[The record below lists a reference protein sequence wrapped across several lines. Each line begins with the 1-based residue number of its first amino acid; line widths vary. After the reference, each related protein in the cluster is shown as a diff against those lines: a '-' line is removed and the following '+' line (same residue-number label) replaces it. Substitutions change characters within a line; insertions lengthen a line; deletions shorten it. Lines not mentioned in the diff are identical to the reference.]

1 MKLITV
7 DEIKKKLSTTA
18 SQQLIKDDHRIKAA
32 VLIPLFREGGEWQVL
47 FTRRSQNV
55 QDHKGQVSFPGGA
68 FEWIDKD
75 LEATALRETEEEIGI
90 PAKKIQIL
98 GRMDPF
104 PSISNYLITPVVG
117 LLELPFQIKIAVEEV
132 DKVFSIGINWL
143 ADNRNYEER
152 DYIRTNGSVEKVL
165 FYKEFEGELVWG
177 ITARILTRFLELIF
191 EN

>member
-1 MKLITV
+1 MNHITTN
-7 DEIKKKLSTTA
+7 EIIHKLSIYP
-18 SQQLIKDDHRIKAA
+18 SQQIQKEDHRIKAA
-32 VLIPLFREGGEWQVL
+32 VLIPLFKVGNVWQVL

-90 PAKKIQIL
+90 SANKVRIL

-117 LLELPFQIKIAVEEV
+117 LLDYPFQIKIAVEEV
-132 DKVFSIGINWL
+132 DKVFWIGLDWL
-143 ADNRNYEER
+143 ADKRNYEER
-152 DYIRTNGSVEKVL
+152 DFTRSNGSIERVL
-165 FYKEFEGELVWG
+165 FYREFEGELVWG
-177 ITARILTRFLELIF
+177 ITARILTRFLELILT
-191 EN
+191 

>member
-1 MKLITV
+1 MNHITTN
-7 DEIKKKLSTTA
+7 EIIHKLSIYP
-18 SQQLIKDDHRIKAA
+18 SQQIQKEDHRIKAA
-32 VLIPLFREGGEWQVL
+32 VLIPLFKVGNVWQVL

-90 PAKKIQIL
+90 SDNKVRIL

-117 LLELPFQIKIAVEEV
+117 LLDYPFQIKIAVEEV
-132 DKVFSIGINWL
+132 DKVFWIGLDWL
-143 ADNRNYEER
+143 ADKRNYEER
-152 DYIRTNGSVEKVL
+152 DFTRSNGSIERVL
-165 FYKEFEGELVWG
+165 FYREFEGEMVWG
-177 ITARILTRFLELIF
+177 ITARILTRFLELILT
-191 EN
+191 